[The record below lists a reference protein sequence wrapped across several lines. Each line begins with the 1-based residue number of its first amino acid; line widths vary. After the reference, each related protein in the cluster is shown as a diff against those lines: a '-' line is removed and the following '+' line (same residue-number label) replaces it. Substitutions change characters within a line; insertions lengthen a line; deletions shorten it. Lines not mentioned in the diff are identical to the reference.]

1 MALRNDCDTIVKQ
14 AVAQVRPDA
23 AVARA
28 LAGRT
33 FGPGRLVL
41 VSVGKAAW
49 SMADAAWNSLDHKP
63 DAGIVIT

>member
-1 MALRNDCDTIVKQ
+1 MALRNDYDTIVKE
-14 AVAQVRPDA
+14 AIAQVRPDA

-33 FGPGRLVL
+33 FGPGRLIL

-49 SMADAAWNSLDHKP
+49 KGRGRARVLA
-63 DAGIVIT
+63 